1 MAFQATRSL
10 LIFLIFLSPLLSS
23 VFVAGQSDCRITLN
37 SALTARSN
45 SPPWLSPSGEF
56 AFGFRSPSGNKDLFL
71 LSIWFNK
78 VPELTIVWSKNDHPV
93 EEGSKI
99 QLTSAGEFVLYD
111 SRGHEI
117 WKARTG
123 SQRSTCA
130 AMLDSG
136 NFVLMNGDSSNY
148 IWESFDM
155 PTDTF
160 LPGQRLSMEGN
171 LTSRQSESNYSDG
184 RFQLRMQRDGNL
196 VLYGIF
202 LPTESVS
209 GAYWASETDLAN
221 PPDTQLV
228 FDEAGFI
235 YLERGNKN
243 ILNVTKRPLGSRRE
257 FYYFARID
265 FDGAFRHY
273 SRSRRNNAVDTG
285 RGSSAWSVVQTT
297 PEDMCAAVLKDL
309 GSGACGYNSYCV
321 NMDGT
326 PNCFCPDGYSP
337 LDPLNPH
344 RGCRPNFELPSCQEN
359 GWESNV
365 ELVEFKELNNTD
377 WPFTDYELQTGPEID
392 KERCKEFCLRD
403 CFCAAAIYNG
413 NNCWKKRFPLSNGR
427 QSRDVN
433 RIALLKVP
441 KDSVTST
448 CPKAKD
454 RSTTLL

>member
-1 MAFQATRSL
+1 MTFQAIRFH
-10 LIFLIFLSPLLSS
+10 LIFLILLSPLLSS
-23 VFVAGQSDCRITLN
+23 GLVAGQSDCRITLN
-37 SALTARSN
+37 SAITAGGN

-56 AFGFRSPSGNKDLFL
+56 AFGFRSPSLNKDLFL
-71 LSIWFNK
+71 LSIWFDK
-78 VPELTIVWSKNDHPV
+78 VPELTIAWSKNDHP
-93 EEGSKI
+93 
-99 QLTSAGEFVLYD
+99 FVLYD
-111 SRGHEI
+111 SQGHEI
-117 WKARTG
+117 WKAWTG

-136 NFVLMNGDSSNY
+136 NFVLITGDPSNY

-160 LPGQRLSMEGN
+160 LPGQRLPTEGK
-171 LTSRQSESNYSDG
+171 LTSRQSELNYSNG

-196 VLYGIF
+196 VLYTIF

-209 GAYWASETDLAN
+209 DAYWASETDLAN
-221 PPDTQLV
+221 SSDTQLV

-243 ILNVTKRPLGSRRE
+243 IFNVTKRPLGSRQ
-257 FYYFARID
+257 D
-265 FDGAFRHY
+265 
-273 SRSRRNNAVDTG
+273 RSRQNYAVDTA

-297 PEDMCAAVLKDL
+297 PEDMCAAVLNDI

-321 NMDGT
+321 NIDGR

-337 LDPLNPH
+337 LDPLDSH

-365 ELVEFKELNNTD
+365 EFVEFKELNNTD

-403 CFCAAAIYNG
+403 CLCAAAIYNG

-427 QSRDVN
+427 QSIDVN

-441 KDSVTST
+441 KDNVTST
-448 CPKAKD
+448 VLKPKIG
-454 RSTTLL
+454 RRT